1 MPDKCMLFKDNIREL
16 SRDSRLTREVP
27 FFSLDLSE
35 EDVIQMMQQGCNR
48 GGGIVP
54 AVMYGIRLLA
64 VAVLGVVV
72 ASCATLKPD
81 SPNEEKVKL
90 VTERATARWQAII
103 GKDFAT
109 AYEYLSPASRTAVT
123 PNGFKTVASRID
135 YQAAKVT
142 GATCDGATC
151 RVKLILT
158 YNASIAIKGGDPAS
172 LNGINTPLEEN
183 WVIERGQLWY
193 VWPI

>member
-1 MPDKCMLFKDNIREL
+1 
-16 SRDSRLTREVP
+16 
-27 FFSLDLSE
+27 
-35 EDVIQMMQQGCNR
+35 MMQQGCKR
-48 GGGIVP
+48 GGGFAP
-54 AVMYGIRLLA
+54 AVMRGMRFLA
-64 VAVLGVVV
+64 VAVLAVAV
-72 ASCATLKPD
+72 ASCATLKLD

-90 VTERATARWQAII
+90 VAERATARWQAII

-123 PNGFKTVASRID
+123 PNGFRTVASRID

-158 YNASIAIKGGDPAS
+158 YNASIAIKGGDPAP

-183 WVIERGQLWY
+183 WVIDQGQVWY